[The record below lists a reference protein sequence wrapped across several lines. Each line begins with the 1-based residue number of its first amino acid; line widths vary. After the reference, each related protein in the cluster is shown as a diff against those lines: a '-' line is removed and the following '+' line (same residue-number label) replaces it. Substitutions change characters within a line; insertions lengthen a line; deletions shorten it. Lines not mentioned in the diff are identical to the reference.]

1 MLILG
6 KCLEL
11 CLALADTLSPGV
23 LYDCR
28 HRRGLEP
35 AWDSQLGVPSGI
47 VPSHCPSVWVEAP
60 GLAETPALA
69 GWERNLSWACLL

>member
-11 CLALADTLSPGV
+11 CQAVADTLTPGA
-23 LYDCR
+23 LYDCGQ
-28 HRRGLEP
+28 RRGLEP
-35 AWDSQLGVPSGI
+35 AWGSQLGVPSGI
-47 VPSHCPSVWVEAP
+47 VPSRCPYVWVGAP

-69 GWERNLSWACLL
+69 GWEPNLSWAFLL

>member
-11 CLALADTLSPGV
+11 CLATSKHCVSGS
-23 LYDCR
+23 YYCGQ
-28 HRRGLEP
+28 RRGLDP
-35 AWDSQLGVPSGI
+35 AWGSQLCVPSGS
-47 VPSHCPSVWVEAP
+47 VPSHCPHVWVGSR

-69 GWERNLSWACLL
+69 GWELNVSCAFLL